1 MNIRGKIFGASFCL
15 LAVMAALV
23 GFYLYMDYFR
33 VDTSTIDYLE
43 QAQTSNFK
51 FSDLSGDIG
60 VESIDDIGYVVEGP
74 YQINIH
80 YGRQRIKVNQQCFKS
95 KEYMEA
101 LKRIGIVIKTHENED
116 GSVVYK
122 VTCWKQDVQELANIK

>member
-51 FSDLSGDIG
+51 FSDLSGDIA